1 MKMTGL
7 ETLYRNMKAKNETY
21 TIFDYRHNKIQLV
34 ILFDTKTTPFSLLLI
49 KKYSTKTLTLDIECG
64 FNLNT
69 FLGDKYQLLLQILE
83 IQGGE
88 TNPFKPTVFFQK
100 LNTNIPTDTHHYKLD
115 DETRK
120 VISCAKNFGEKDKV
134 LICGYIDWGKS
145 KNSKTYT
152 QANREKTKIL
162 HPDVYAKIKDKNIS
176 IKYTDKKEEEVT
188 TLYL

>member
-69 FLGDKYQLLLQILE
+69 F
-83 IQGGE
+83 
-88 TNPFKPTVFFQK
+88 
-100 LNTNIPTDTHHYKLD
+100 
-115 DETRK
+115 
-120 VISCAKNFGEKDKV
+120 
-134 LICGYIDWGKS
+134 
-145 KNSKTYT
+145 
-152 QANREKTKIL
+152 
-162 HPDVYAKIKDKNIS
+162 
-176 IKYTDKKEEEVT
+176 
-188 TLYL
+188 